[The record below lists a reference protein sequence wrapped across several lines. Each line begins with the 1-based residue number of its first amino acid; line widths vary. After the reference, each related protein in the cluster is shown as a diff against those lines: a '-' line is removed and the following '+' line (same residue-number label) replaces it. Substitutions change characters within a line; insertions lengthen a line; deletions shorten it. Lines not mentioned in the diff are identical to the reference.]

1 MSSPSENV
9 RSREENFTKRLATKI
24 TAEVPSGN
32 NPYLVE
38 QVRYHGYDQLE
49 LMDTCEV
56 SDVVYL
62 LFRGELPSDYERELF
77 RRLCIALINPGMRH
91 PATQASVT
99 AGVGKTMPVNVL
111 PIALSIYGGD
121 FDGAAD
127 VEKAMRLYRRLSRKP
142 ASDTAQAIEQ
152 NEIEAMPG
160 FGTLYGDID
169 QYANSL
175 FKNIMEHAGDSKLL
189 NWVSELNGLLQPS
202 GIGLLKTGVC
212 AAVLAELGFQPR
224 QGCGLMQLLAA
235 PGLLAHGVEYANKP
249 LTSMLFESDDCYEIQ
264 YEPGTDHGVHQ
275 PEDSL
280 EGAV

>member
-9 RSREENFTKRLATKI
+9 RSRNEQFTKRLATKI
-24 TAEVPSGN
+24 TAEVANDS
-32 NPYLVE
+32 NPYLVK

-49 LMDTCEV
+49 LMDKCEV
-56 SDVVYL
+56 SDAIYL
-62 LFRGELPSDYERELF
+62 LFRGELPNDYERELF

-91 PATQASVT
+91 PATQASIT

-111 PIALSIYGGD
+111 PIALSIYGGE

-127 VEKAMRLYRRLSRKP
+127 VENSMRLFRRLSRKP
-142 ASDTAQAIEQ
+142 PKETLRAIEN
-152 NEIEAMPG
+152 NEIECMYG

-169 QYANSL
+169 SYADTL
-175 FKNIMEHAGDSKLL
+175 FQNILEHAGNSKLMC
-189 NWVSELNGLLQPS
+189 WVNELNGLLKTL
-202 GIGLLKTGVC
+202 GIGLLKTGLC

-249 LTSMLFESDDCYEIQ
+249 LTSMLFESDDCYEIE
-264 YEPGTDHGVHQ
+264 YESGTDHRDYQFENG
-275 PEDSL
+275 L
-280 EGAV
+280 EKLG

>member
-1 MSSPSENV
+1 MSSPSQNV
-9 RSREENFTKRLATKI
+9 RSREETFTKQLTTKI
-24 TAEVPSGN
+24 TEEVASDD
-32 NPYLVE
+32 NPYLVK

-49 LMDTCEV
+49 LMDKCAT

-62 LFRGELPSDYERELF
+62 MFRGELPNEYERELF
-77 RRLCIALINPGMRH
+77 RRLCIALINPGIRH

-99 AGVGKTMPVNVL
+99 AGVGKTIPVNVL

-127 VEKAMRLYRRLSRKP
+127 VESAMRLYRRLSRKP
-142 ASDTAQAIEQ
+142 AAETLLALENRTID
-152 NEIEAMPG
+152 NLPG

-169 QYANSL
+169 HYANQLLQSIL
-175 FKNIMEHAGDSKLL
+175 VVAEDSKLL
-189 NWVSELNGLLQPS
+189 TWLNELNELLASQ
-202 GIGLLKTGVC
+202 GIGLLKTGLC

-249 LTSMLFESDDCYEIQ
+249 LTSMLFESDDCYEIE
-264 YEPGTDHGVHQ
+264 YEQGADH
-275 PEDSL
+275 SL
-280 EGAV
+280 GQFQSSKGEVA

>member
-1 MSSPSENV
+1 MSSPSQNV
-9 RSREENFTKRLATKI
+9 RSREETFAKQLTTKI
-24 TAEVPSGN
+24 TEEVASDE
-32 NPYLVE
+32 NPYLVK

-49 LMDTCEV
+49 LMDKCAV

-62 LFRGELPSDYERELF
+62 MFRGELPTEYERELF
-77 RRLCIALINPGMRH
+77 RRLCIALINPGIRH

-99 AGVGKTMPVNVL
+99 AGVGKTIPVNVL

-127 VEKAMRLYRRLSRKP
+127 VESAMRMYRRLSRKP
-142 ASDTAQAIEQ
+142 AADALLTLKK
-152 NEIEAMPG
+152 NEIENMPG

-169 QYANSL
+169 HYASQL
-175 FKNIMEHAGDSKLL
+175 MLNILAVAADSKLL
-189 NWVSELNGLLQPS
+189 AWVSELNGLLQS
-202 GIGLLKTGVC
+202 QGIGLLKTGLC

-249 LTSMLFESDDCYEIQ
+249 LTSMLFESDDCYEIE
-264 YEPGTDHGVHQ
+264 YEPGTDYGLCRRQ
-275 PEDSL
+275 DSAG
-280 EGAV
+280 EVV